1 MFGASMNKITQP
13 LAERDLANLLPDTI
27 LILDQQGQ
35 LIWWNEAG
43 KKRLNL
49 TEKNKNLPISQLLP
63 EINFSDYHQKIP
75 SKPITITLPNY
86 PEIVVEITLVPYHQ
100 GQFTLLMRDV
110 THIHHLERMRQDFV
124 ANVSHEL
131 RTPLTVIHGYLETL
145 RDKEISSMT
154 EVKGIFSQMYQQSL
168 RMQHLIEDLLLLSHL
183 ETDLPANKKFRPI
196 AVPKLLT
203 HITEDAK
210 ALSGPRNHKIHLDSE
225 PDLMIYGLEDELLSA
240 FSNIIFNAV
249 NYTPSEGNIYIKWH
263 KDSAGIYLT
272 VRDEGIGIAAEHL
285 PRLTERF
292 YRVDKA
298 RSRASGGTGL
308 GLAIVK
314 HALIRHKAHLQITS
328 ELGKGSTFMCVFP
341 LGQRVI

>member
-1 MFGASMNKITQP
+1 MKKGIEP

-27 LILDQQGQ
+27 LILDRQGQ

-43 KKRLNL
+43 KNMLNL
-49 TEKNKNLPISQLLP
+49 TEKDRNLPINQLLP
-63 EINFSDYHQKIP
+63 EINFIAYQQETPNKS
-75 SKPITITLPNY
+75 ITITLPQR
-86 PEIVVEITLVPYHQ
+86 PEIIVEITLIPYHK

-145 RDKEISSMT
+145 RDQEINSNGNI
-154 EVKGIFSQMYQQSL
+154 KGIFDQMYQQSL

-183 ETDLPANKKFRPI
+183 ETDLPANEKFRPVS
-196 AVPKLLT
+196 VPELLT
-203 HITEDAK
+203 HISKDAT
-210 ALSGPRNHKIHLDSE
+210 ALSGARNHVIHLDIE
-225 PDLMIYGLEDELLSA
+225 PGLMIYGLENELLSA

-249 NYTPSEGNIYIKWH
+249 NYTPSQGNIYIKWY
-263 KDSAGIYLT
+263 KDQLGIYLM
-272 VRDEGIGIAAEHL
+272 VRDEGIGIAAEHI

-298 RSRASGGTGL
+298 RSRLSGGTGL

-314 HALIRHKAHLQITS
+314 HALIHHKAHLQITS
-328 ELGKGSTFMCVFP
+328 ELGKGSTFTCVFSLEIIAP
-341 LGQRVI
+341 N